1 LTRGARAADYL
12 TKVVVVGKI
21 SATLPVEEIM
31 TPESKLMTVVPQQSV
46 LDVMKLM
53 MKYNFRHVPV
63 VRARGRW
70 SALRLRVLL
79 QHACAY
85 PGSLTG
91 RARRAGGRRQVHGHD
106 QHP

>member
-1 LTRGARAADYL
+1 M
-12 TKVVVVGKI
+12 VVGKS

-63 VRARGRW
+63 VRARVRARECW
-70 SALRLRVLL
+70 SALRRRALP
-79 QHACAY
+79 QHARAR
-85 PGSLTG
+85 PGS
-91 RARRAGGRRQVHGHD
+91 
-106 QHP
+106 